1 MVNGIFKRQKLEELL
16 QHNWGDFLDHLLLM
30 RQVLEDVRNTPFR
43 ELMQQNIPPRQ
54 VKFSVTKFSSLP
66 ANSQQLNSDSNYAF
80 EFWVEY
86 TIPKDDGV
94 VVGTNTYLLSL
105 DGNLKLGE
113 SFGTHF
119 RPESS

>member
-16 QHNWGDFLDHLLLM
+16 QHNWGDFLDHLQLM
-30 RQVLEDVRNTPFR
+30 RRVLEDVRNTPFR
-43 ELMQQNIPPRQ
+43 ELKQQNIPQRH
-54 VKFSVTKFSSLP
+54 VKFSVTKICALP
-66 ANSQQLNSDSNYAF
+66 SNFQQSDLGSAFQF

-113 SFGTHF
+113 CFGTHF
-119 RPESS
+119 KTENS